1 MVRDASHQQVI
12 QKFSFIESLNLSRG
26 ISQDDQKSLNQ
37 INTERL
43 VNSSS
48 QATAKFSVA
57 NLATSVKQEP
67 KSNAL
72 VTTAEATSTINTSW
86 YESDSS
92 NYNLN
97 LAEIIKYS
105 AIENPSDN
113 NTFRNRNYL
122 GKILFALACSYCL
135 FVLWW
140 LFGHQFSKLVTTLTG
155 GQQITLSKS
164 DVEFIDYMER
174 SLDNLER
181 QANKDNGD
189 REEKVVYVPVYTPT
203 PATPNLPQISSNN
216 LPPTTIPTTPEP
228 LTVEPT
234 PASSEVLKIPE
245 PPPLPAPTPL
255 APATTPQE
263 SQPETVA
270 TATTT
275 AKPAVKHTLLG
286 ILDLGE
292 NKSAAL
298 VKVNDQTI
306 RIWVG
311 EEINHSGWILDSV
324 ADQTAK
330 ISYQGQIRSI
340 AVGETFE

>member
-26 ISQDDQKSLNQ
+26 ISQDDQTTLNQ

-43 VNSSS
+43 VNSPS
-48 QATAKFSVA
+48 QATAKFSY
-57 NLATSVKQEP
+57 LAPCAKKESKD
-67 KSNAL
+67 NAL
-72 VTTAEATSTINTSW
+72 VATTGTTSTINTSW
-86 YESDSS
+86 YESDSP

-105 AIENPSDN
+105 GVENLPDHHASH
-113 NTFRNRNYL
+113 NRNYL

-140 LFGHQFSKLVTTLTG
+140 LFGHQFSKLLTTLTG

-174 SLDNLER
+174 SLDNIER
-181 QANKDNGD
+181 QANKNNGD
-189 REEKVVYVPVYTPT
+189 QEEKVVYVPVYTPST
-203 PATPNLPQISSNN
+203 ATPTIPQVSSNN

-228 LTVEPT
+228 LTVAPT

-255 APATTPQE
+255 APTITPQE
-263 SQPETVA
+263 SQSETVA

-311 EEINHSGWILDSV
+311 EEINHSGLILESV
-324 ADQTAK
+324 DDQTAK

-340 AVGETFE
+340 AVGETF